1 MQNTVFILV
10 LAAVLG
16 LLYTWAF
23 KHLPRERWQILGI
36 IPIRKEPDGQWQ
48 GLNLTYY
55 GFINACA
62 VTFAF
67 SMTFVLL
74 AAVGLPLNIIVVLCC
89 GLLGF
94 CAPGAKWVA
103 YLVERKKHTFTIG
116 GAAFCGMVGSP
127 MLLMILQPFFSRW
140 GAPDLPVLPIIAAM
154 AIAYAFGE
162 GSGRLAC
169 LSFGCCYGKPID
181 MLPHVWQRIAA
192 PFSIIF
198 YGDTKKIAYAD
209 GLSGC
214 RVLAVQVITAVL
226 YTSVGLF
233 GVYLYLQGHYAGAY
247 LACIVVT
254 QIWRIVSEFIRADYR
269 GGGRISAYQYL
280 AAIAVLAAV
289 IYSLIVPDFS
299 GRADLVRGLKILW
312 HPMVI
317 IVSQVLWGAIFLYMG
332 RSKITASRIC
342 LFIHSDRI

>member
-1 MQNTVFILV
+1 MQNTIFILG
-10 LAAVLG
+10 LAIILG
-16 LLYTWAF
+16 LVYLWAF
-23 KHLPRERWQILGI
+23 KHLPRERWQILGT
-36 IPIRKEPDGQWQ
+36 IPIRKQPDGQWQ

-55 GFINACA
+55 GLINACA

-67 SMTFVLL
+67 IMTFVLL
-74 AAVGLPLNIIVVLCC
+74 AAVSMPLNIIAFLCC
-89 GLLGF
+89 GLLAF
-94 CAPGAKWVA
+94 SAPGAKWVA

-127 MLLMILQPFFSRW
+127 LLLILLQSFPLRW
-140 GAPDLPVLPIIAAM
+140 GAPELPVLPIIAAM

-181 MLPHVWQRIAA
+181 TLPQFLQRIAA
-192 PFSIIF
+192 PFTIVF
-198 YGDTKKIAYAD
+198 HGDTKKIAYAD
-209 GLSGC
+209 NLNGC

-226 YTSVGLF
+226 YTSIGLL
-233 GVYLYLQGHYAGAY
+233 GAYLYLLGHYRSAY
-247 LACIVVT
+247 LVCILVT
-254 QIWRIVSEFIRADYR
+254 QIWRILSEFIRADYR

-289 IYSLIVPDFS
+289 IYSLILPDCS
-299 GRADLVRGLKILW
+299 LKTDVVRGLTILW

-317 IVSQVLWGAIFLYMG
+317 IVTQALWATIFLYMG
-332 RSKITASRIC
+332 RSKITASHIS
-342 LFIHSDRI
+342 FFVHSDRI

>member
-1 MQNTVFILV
+1 MQNSIFILV
-10 LAAVLG
+10 LAILLG
-16 LLYTWAF
+16 LVYAWAF
-23 KHLPRERWQILGI
+23 KHLPRERWQILGT
-36 IPIRKEPDGQWQ
+36 IPVRKQPDGQWQ

-55 GFINACA
+55 GLINACA

-67 SMTFVLL
+67 LVTFVLL
-74 AAVGLPLNIIVVLCC
+74 AAVGLPLNIIALLCC
-89 GLLGF
+89 GLLFF

-127 MLLMILQPFFSRW
+127 LLLIILQSLPLRW
-140 GAPDLPVLPIIAAM
+140 GVPELPMLPIIAAM

-169 LSFGCCYGKPID
+169 LSFGCCYGKPVD
-181 MLPHVWQRIAA
+181 KLPQYLQRIAA
-192 PFSIIF
+192 PFTIVF

-209 GLSGC
+209 RLNGC
-214 RVLAVQVITAVL
+214 RVLSVQVITAVL
-226 YTSVGLF
+226 YTSIGLL
-233 GVYLYLQGHYAGAY
+233 GAYLYLLGHYKSAY
-247 LACIVVT
+247 VACILVT
-254 QIWRIVSEFIRADYR
+254 QIWRFFSEFMRADYR

-280 AAIAVLAAV
+280 AAIAVPAAV
-289 IYSLIVPDFS
+289 IYSLILPNCS
-299 GRADLVRGLKILW
+299 LPADVVYGLTILW

-317 IVSQVLWGAIFLYMG
+317 IVTQVLWAAIFLYMG
-332 RSKITASRIC
+332 RSKITASRIS